1 MKYNYGS
8 SAFSS
13 GFVTVVLFLILS
25 FYNTLGETNVNQQK
39 SDYITAEQLISR
51 TSPTLVGVYNDLSD
65 ISKDDAEGMR
75 IKISHLIKLSEA

>member
-51 TSPTLVGVYNDLSD
+51 TSPTLVGVYNDSSD